1 MAVGFSA
8 SIVNTFLDGLDDDWI
23 QLHVGDP
30 GAAGTANPAGNT
42 TRKPVSWAAASGGSK
57 DNDTAI
63 TWTTGEVV
71 SSEDYTH
78 ASLWSESVGGT
89 FASSGVTTANAV
101 TAGDEFE
108 IAIGQIV
115 KSIDDIAA

>member
-1 MAVGFSA
+1 MAVGFNA
-8 SIVNTFLDGLDDDWI
+8 TTANTFLDGLDDDWV
-23 QLHVGDP
+23 QLHIGDP

-42 TRKPVSWAAASGGSK
+42 TRKAVSWAAASGGAK
-57 DNDTAI
+57 TTDTAI

-78 ASLWSESVGGT
+78 ATLWSESTGGT
-89 FASSGVTTANAV
+89 FVASGTVTANAV

-108 IAIGQIV
+108 IAIGDLDLTITN
-115 KSIDDIAA
+115 IAA